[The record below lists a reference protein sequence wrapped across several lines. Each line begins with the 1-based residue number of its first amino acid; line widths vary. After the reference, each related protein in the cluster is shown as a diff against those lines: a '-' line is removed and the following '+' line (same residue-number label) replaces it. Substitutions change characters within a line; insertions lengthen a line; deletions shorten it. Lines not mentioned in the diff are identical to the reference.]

1 LKLSTLAL
9 NIPTF
14 DKLLDENKKNLKT
27 IDELKA
33 TVARLEMEGVDKIKV
48 VAETHTEHEFIEIP
62 CNECVCMASCQEEL
76 DFHLENDHDHEESEE
91 PESPDP
97 NTCNICG
104 KRNKNKGE
112 LLSHIKSRHPET
124 VRTCKFFLQG
134 RCDFPESV
142 CWFMHTQTSTA
153 SSPQTLKSYKCGI
166 CDKDFP
172 CKSNF
177 MKHRKREHEEF
188 VPLCRDNTNGS
199 CAHDSDSCWF
209 KHNAYSNESIN
220 MESSDMIKRLFEM
233 MENFTE
239 RISEM
244 EKQLYNENI

>member
-1 LKLSTLAL
+1 MCIVLLLKKLHNVWDKLKLSTLAL

-62 CNECVCMASCQEEL
+62 CNECVYMASCQEEL

-112 LLSHIKSRHPET
+112 LLSHSK
-124 VRTCKFFLQG
+124 
-134 RCDFPESV
+134 
-142 CWFMHTQTSTA
+142 TS
-153 SSPQTLKSYKCGI
+153 K
-166 CDKDFP
+166 
-172 CKSNF
+172 
-177 MKHRKREHEEF
+177 
-188 VPLCRDNTNGS
+188 V
-199 CAHDSDSCWF
+199 
-209 KHNAYSNESIN
+209 
-220 MESSDMIKRLFEM
+220 
-233 MENFTE
+233 
-239 RISEM
+239 
-244 EKQLYNENI
+244 